1 MFHDFSEVNM
11 TRGQMIGFVEDQ
23 LKKGLERVDAI
34 RNLAFYIG
42 EDDPGEFSEKWFQ
55 ELIGGE

>member
-11 TRGQMIGFVEDQ
+11 TRVQMNDFVEDQ

-42 EDDPGEFSEKWFQ
+42 EDDPVNPEHWFQ
-55 ELIGGE
+55 QMIGGE